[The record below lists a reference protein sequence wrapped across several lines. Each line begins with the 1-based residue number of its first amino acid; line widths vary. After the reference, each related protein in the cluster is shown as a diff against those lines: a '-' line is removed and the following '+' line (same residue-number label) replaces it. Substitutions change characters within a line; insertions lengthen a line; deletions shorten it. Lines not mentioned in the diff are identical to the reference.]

1 MLPFFFPSDKGEFH
15 YIKNSQSPLCNITYS
30 FVRVALVTEREVV
43 DWVAGVVILDK
54 GTGRHTIP
62 DARKPGAIG
71 NYQICSD
78 EEGVLITV

>member
-1 MLPFFFPSDKGEFH
+1 MD
-15 YIKNSQSPLCNITYS
+15 
-30 FVRVALVTEREVV
+30 REVV

-62 DARKPGAIG
+62 DTRQPGAIG

-78 EEGVLITV
+78 EEGVLITVSIKGHDGILRE